1 MLIFYIGV
9 QLVGCAEVTL
19 SVNDI
24 KQFESKFIYS
34 VKNWR
39 VQYNVHTYLAPQEGV
54 LHFKVTMGEKEIG
67 SAQIDYKY
75 DL

>member
-1 MLIFYIGV
+1 MLTFYIGV
-9 QLVGCAEVTL
+9 QLVGCVEITL
-19 SVNDI
+19 SANDI
-24 KQFESKFIYS
+24 KQFKSKFIDG

-39 VQYNVHTYLAPQEGV
+39 VQYEIHTYLAPQEGV
-54 LHFKVTMGEKEIG
+54 LHFEVTMGKKEIG